1 MMTLTDSI
9 IMYTQALLRC
19 GFHTFIHRE
28 GARTRHSLE
37 VNPKP
42 CSCKALA
49 LQSYQLPFNGI
60 PFCFVFMRKPTNFP
74 FTIGWAKSC
83 LPSTNVR
90 PLKSTCHQ
98 LHVLHGR
105 PHTVT
110 HTLSTPSHPHTHPPL
125 PHTITHTLHSLT
137 HTLTLTHP
145 SLSRQQQHTHT
156 SPPPLLYSP
165 SQCVLQQANNN

>member
-37 VNPKP
+37 VNPQP

-110 HTLSTPSHPHTHPPL
+110 HTPSTPSHPHTP
-125 PHTITHTLHSLT
+125 ITEKAAAA
-137 HTLTLTHP
+137 
-145 SLSRQQQHTHT
+145 HTHT
-156 SPPPLLYSP
+156 HLPPPLLYSP